1 MSTRPATLE
10 TAATRRGFRRLRT
23 HRTPIL
29 GSVRSEPVSIRNMR
43 APLGWIHRS
52 RPPPDVDPTS
62 GSASSVECFIGYPQ
76 LHLFGPPVPIPCPP
90 GDRPTVSNASVD
102 GLAPRVVCPDPY
114 PEARCRPSGRDDV
127 EDSSVMPDVVRSVGL
142 PGEHVGDNG
151 CEACTVTESGAD
163 DAKASWETSST
174 VTSMYPRSRS
184 SASGDAPAPT
194 SMTVAVGSVAPVM
207 RRSLVAACCW
217 CSSFSL
223 CALQVVV

>member
-76 LHLFGPPVPIPCPP
+76 LHPFGPPVPVPCPP
-90 GDRPTVSNASVD
+90 GDRPTVGNASGD
-102 GLAPRVVCPDPY
+102 GLAPCVVCPDPY
-114 PEARCRPSGRDDV
+114 PEGQVPAERQGRCGRQLGHARRRTT
-127 EDSSVMPDVVRSVGL
+127 VGL
-142 PGEHVGDNG
+142 PGEHVGDDG
-151 CEACTVTESGAD
+151 CDACTVTESGAD

-174 VTSMYPRSRS
+174 VTSRYPRSRS

>member
-1 MSTRPATLE
+1 MSTPRVV
-10 TAATRRGFRRLRT
+10 RHLR
-23 HRTPIL
+23 
-29 GSVRSEPVSIRNMR
+29 
-43 APLGWIHRS
+43 
-52 RPPPDVDPTS
+52 
-62 GSASSVECFIGYPQ
+62 
-76 LHLFGPPVPIPCPP
+76 
-90 GDRPTVSNASVD
+90 SNASSATPNFTRSAHLYPFPVRQAI
-102 GLAPRVVCPDPY
+102 GLLSATHQAMALRPALCALTPTPR
-114 PEARCRPSGRDDV
+114 ARCRPSGRDDV

-142 PGEHVGDNG
+142 PGEHVGDDG
-151 CEACTVTESGAD
+151 CDACTVTESGAD

-174 VTSMYPRSRS
+174 VTSRYPRSRS